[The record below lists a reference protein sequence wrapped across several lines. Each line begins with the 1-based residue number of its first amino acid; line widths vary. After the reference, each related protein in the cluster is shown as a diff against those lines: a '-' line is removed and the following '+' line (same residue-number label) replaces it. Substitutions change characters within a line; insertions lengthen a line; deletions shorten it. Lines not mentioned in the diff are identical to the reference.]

1 MAVNPY
7 FTFADP
13 ALQRAVSDEAIAQSQ
28 LAAVQEQA
36 RTASRERMSRD
47 REARAIRQSEIERSE
62 RLQQQQ
68 DRQFQQSL
76 AQRDRELAT
85 NADLY
90 KTQQSDYRTALD
102 LKEKNAIELE
112 KFNGLKAL
120 FRDTNSIPSPL
131 EVQAELQGMHPERA
145 SILKS
150 LADNTRQLAQDAWNQ
165 GELLRTK
172 WANRIASI
180 DPKKGETLD
189 GILKEF
195 NSNKDSQVILFDG
208 TGFVNRYK
216 RPRQD
221 ALFGPEPQPATAPA
235 VGAAPGVRTIQD
247 VIKSPAAQEPYE
259 VPFLRAAMLPAANTT
274 ISELIRGISQPRMP
288 VAPAPAG
295 PSVPVT
301 ASALQA
307 PTPAAPATTGGMLDY
322 NQDFNQV
329 QQLIRQ
335 AQAAPPVG
343 QLSPVNMPY
352 EGSAFRVTAP
362 PVAPVTPAFIPLD
375 ERFDA
380 APGGF
385 TGGQRII
392 NRGLRLTENIWDAA
406 QRRFEEARKTYPNA
420 ILRERPDGFYIEV
433 NPAPP
438 TPVGPLSPINMPY
451 SRSALNP
458 APLGNEGVLYPL
470 EYR

>member
-36 RTASRERMSRD
+36 RAASRDRMSRD

-76 AQRDRELAT
+76 AQRDRELTT

-90 KTQQSDYRTALD
+90 KTQQSDYRTAAD
-102 LKEKNAIELE
+102 QKAAQAIETE
-112 KFNGLKAL
+112 KYNGLRSLYADTTDPRTPFEFEADTQGMSPERKAL
-120 FRDTNSIPSPL
+120 
-131 EVQAELQGMHPERA
+131 
-145 SILKS
+145 LKNLLDS
-150 LADNTRQLAQDAWNQ
+150 NRNKALNAWNI
-165 GELLRTK
+165 GESLRQNY
-172 WANRIASI
+172 ANRISTI
-180 DPKKGETLD
+180 DPKKGTNAKGETLD
-189 GILKEF
+189 SILKDAE
-195 NSNKDSQVILFDG
+195 KHKQVIIWDG
-208 TGFVNRYK
+208 SKFVNLYK
-216 RPRQD
+216 QPRED
-221 ALFGPEPQPATAPA
+221 VPFGPQPAPNA
-235 VGAAPGVRTIQD
+235 AAPTVGGPTVRTIGEVLQSQPGFD
-247 VIKSPAAQEPYE
+247 FGAAG
-259 VPFLRAAMLPAANTT
+259 RAAAEGA
-274 ISELIRGISQPRMP
+274 IASGGIDRLFSRSP
-288 VAPAPAG
+288 VAAA
-295 PSVPVT
+295 PVT

-307 PTPAAPATTGGMLDY
+307 PALAAPPAPTGGMLDY

-335 AQAAPPVG
+335 AQTAPPVG
-343 QLSPVNMPY
+343 QLAPVNMPY

-375 ERFDA
+375 ERFDV

-385 TGGQRII
+385 TGGQRLI
-392 NRGLRLTENIWDAA
+392 NRGVRLTENIWDAA

-438 TPVGPLSPINMPY
+438 TPVGPLSPINMPF